1 MPRGRSAALLEV
13 LGDYARRDLVD
24 VTALVDINGSS
35 YQEAADVL
43 GVPRDLFSGG
53 LGFAD
58 PIKGQLN
65 RLTISQQD
73 RLSPTDLDAATVAKL
88 HAISS
93 G

>member
-1 MPRGRSAALLEV
+1 M
-13 LGDYARRDLVD
+13 
-24 VTALVDINGSS
+24 
-35 YQEAADVL
+35 L

-53 LGFAD
+53 LGFAA